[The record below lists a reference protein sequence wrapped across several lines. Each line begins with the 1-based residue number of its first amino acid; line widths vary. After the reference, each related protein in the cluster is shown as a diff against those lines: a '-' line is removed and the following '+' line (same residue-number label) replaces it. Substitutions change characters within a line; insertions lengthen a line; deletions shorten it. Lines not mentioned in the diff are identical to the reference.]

1 MSIHIAVDGKISFLF
16 MTGQCSLIY
25 VYVYMYIHA
34 YTYTHHYTFIYL
46 PVDEHLACFLIVAI
60 VNNAAVNIGISVKKK
75 QKNKLVNTKK
85 KQTQQR

>member
-46 PVDEHLACFLIVAI
+46 PVDEHLVCFLIVAI